1 MLCCYIVLQ
10 LEREWQLVQKNC
22 NLVLKLV
29 AYAPVEVQPCK
40 PPIWPRFSNCRRY
53 GHRWDAM
60 LQPLRIHTLRLELC
74 GGTLSRLH
82 VHEPASLRWTVV
94 MPLCAVELVAGMV
107 AHMAEMPH

>member
-1 MLCCYIVLQ
+1 
-10 LEREWQLVQKNC
+10 
-22 NLVLKLV
+22 
-29 AYAPVEVQPCK
+29 
-40 PPIWPRFSNCRRY
+40 
-53 GHRWDAM
+53 M